1 MKIFFWCSY
10 NFVPT
15 IIYLA
20 TINVCLTLPI
30 LRMVVNKI
38 KVKIH
43 QKALQNTMPCIYN
56 QNHIISNVWV
66 VYSCYYSLA
75 RLSLNLVKVF
85 CFHVKVFD
93 TLHTV
98 IRIEF

>member
-10 NFVPT
+10 NFVPS

-43 QKALQNTMPCIYN
+43 QKVLQNTMPCIYTTRLVPIML
-56 QNHIISNVWV
+56 QILPIILF
-66 VYSCYYSLA
+66 YYS
-75 RLSLNLVKVF
+75 
-85 CFHVKVFD
+85 
-93 TLHTV
+93 
-98 IRIEF
+98 